1 MGVRFACGRAPVR
14 LNHGDRNAIDQY
26 WDENAD
32 YVGIDGQFIHGRQ
45 QMRDFFAKLL
55 KSGAGTEVGVI
66 EQVRF
71 LRSDMAIVDGSWT
84 ITGMKDANGK
94 PRKTAA
100 GASRSRL

>member
-1 MGVRFACGRAPVR
+1 
-14 LNHGDRNAIDQY
+14 
-26 WDENAD
+26 
-32 YVGIDGQFIHGRQ
+32 
-45 QMRDFFAKLL
+45 MRDFFAKLL
-55 KSGAGTEVGVI
+55 KSGAGTEVCVI
-66 EQVRF
+66 ELDRF